1 MKTKLF
7 LFVVLITTQFSFSQG
22 RTCGTEEK
30 MQQILFN
37 PILKKADDERKAKFE
52 IEYNRLLSNR
62 SNNNAIARATIN
74 IPVAVHFPEVS
85 NTTSAANKAC
95 LRALAQTQ
103 IDVINADYNAANA
116 DAAANWPSA
125 SAFYP
130 GVVLGNLDVNFQI
143 ATQNHPA
150 GTGLS
155 NGMVAVTFGT
165 DYLGGADSDATWAG
179 YMNFVVRDLGS
190 GLLGYSPLR
199 GSPSAGHTVVM
210 NTWCFGT
217 GSGCSVDGVNYVP
230 QAPFN
235 LGRTVTHELGHFFNL
250 DHIFKSA
257 SASATNC
264 GGQDADGVAD
274 TPKQAAATYGC
285 IAPGSKNACTSP
297 QKVLSMNYMDYSD
310 DACMYM
316 FTDGQKIRMLAY
328 INTILSQYN
337 SNVLSTQ
344 SNSLSNFSIY
354 PNPNKGQFSISFNEI
369 SSEYKITILDA
380 SARVVYESNL
390 SDSGNLIHNVQLPSS
405 AAGFYI
411 ITISNGTNLVTKKL
425 LVN

>member
-1 MKTKLF
+1 MKTKLL
-7 LFVVLITTQFSFSQG
+7 LFVVLITTQFALSQN
-22 RTCGTEEK
+22 RTCGMEEK
-30 MQQILFN
+30 MQEIFFN
-37 PILKKADDERKAKFE
+37 PILKKAHDERQAKFE
-52 IEYNRLLSNR
+52 IEYNKLLKNRLDNNR
-62 SNNNAIARATIN
+62 IMATIN

-85 NTTSAANKAC
+85 NSTSVANKNA

-103 IDVINADYNAANA
+103 IDVINADYNAANV

-125 SAFYP
+125 SASYP
-130 GVVLGNLDVNFQI
+130 GVVLGNLEVNFEI
-143 ATQNHPA
+143 ASQNHPA
-150 GTGLS
+150 GTGLT

-190 GLLGYSPLR
+190 GLLGYSPLA

-217 GSGCSVDGVNYVP
+217 GSGSTVDGVDYIP

-250 DHIFKSA
+250 NHTFKSA

-285 IAPGSKNACTSP
+285 IAPGSKNACISP
-297 QKVLSMNYMDYSD
+297 EKVLSMNYMDYSD

-316 FTDGQKIRMLAY
+316 FTEGQKTRMLAY
-328 INTILSQYN
+328 INTISSQYN
-337 SNVLSTQ
+337 STVLNTE
-344 SNSLSNFSIY
+344 SNSLGNFAIY
-354 PNPNKGQFSISFNEI
+354 PNPNNGQFNISFKEI
-369 SSEYKITILDA
+369 SSNYKITILDA
-380 SARVVYESNL
+380 SARVVYESSLN
-390 SDSGNLIHNVQLPSS
+390 DSNDLVHNVQLPNS

-411 ITISNGTNLVTKKL
+411 ITISNGTDLVTKKL
-425 LVN
+425 MIN